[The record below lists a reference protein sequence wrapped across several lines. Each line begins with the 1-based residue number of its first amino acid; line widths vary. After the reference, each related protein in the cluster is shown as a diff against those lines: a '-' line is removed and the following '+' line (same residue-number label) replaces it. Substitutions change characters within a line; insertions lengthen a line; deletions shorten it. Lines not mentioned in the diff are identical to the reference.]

1 MDNLRTHIFIEF
13 YYRNGKFLNE
23 HNSKLTFRKLNESYG
38 VFNGCDLLAKEIY
51 NTIKG
56 TNLNGGNCRIVTL
69 NLKDNKWIQT
79 IEIMVYNDETSNVGA
94 SYVSSSKISFCGLKS
109 SQQKFSPLK
118 MNVNLK
124 HENIIISLMHELTH
138 AYEDYNRRTNKNK
151 SLNDKV
157 LDNGYYLNNS
167 VGNYDNEKKYISYIL
182 YYLTDFEV
190 NAHLSQLK
198 GELQNCDKY
207 FVNIQQIV
215 DFLRKTDVYKRYSI
229 IKNYID
235 FFSSISDEKS
245 QSIVLSWVSDLSN
258 LKFGTYKNFVNY
270 INKKY
275 DKIERHMD
283 RFIPKIAYEYLDYG
297 NILNNFNG
305 KLPEI
310 NDRNK

>member
-1 MDNLRTHIFIEF
+1 MDNLFTHIFIEF
-13 YYRNGKFLNE
+13 YYRKGNKFLNE
-23 HNSKLTFRKLNESYG
+23 HNSKLSFKELNESYG
-38 VFNGCDLLAKEIY
+38 VFNGCDLLAKQIY
-51 NTIKG
+51 NAIKE
-56 TNLNGGNCRIVTL
+56 TNLNGVNGRIVTL
-69 NLKDNKWIQT
+69 NLKGNKWIQT
-79 IEIMVYNDETSNVGA
+79 IEIMIYNDETSNVGA
-94 SYVSSSKISFCGLKS
+94 SYNGSSKIYLCGLNN
-109 SQQKFSPLK
+109 QPKFSPLK

-124 HENIIISLMHELTH
+124 HKNIIISLMHELTH

-151 SLNDKV
+151 SLSDKV

-215 DFLRKTDVYKRYSI
+215 DFLRKTDVYKRYSL
-229 IKNYID
+229 IKTYID
-235 FFSSISDEKS
+235 FFSNISDEES

-258 LKFGTYKNFVNY
+258 LKFRTYKNFVNY

-275 DKIERHMD
+275 DKIERHMN

-297 NILNNFNG
+297 NTLNNFNG

-310 NDRNK
+310 NVRNK

>member
-1 MDNLRTHIFIEF
+1 MDSLRTHIFIEF

-23 HNSKLTFRKLNESYG
+23 HNSKLSFRELNESYG
-38 VFNGCDLLAKEIY
+38 VFNGCEILAKEIY
-51 NTIKG
+51 NSLKD
-56 TNLNGGNCRIVTL
+56 LKLQGGESRIVTL
-69 NLKDNKWIQT
+69 NLKDSKWIQA

-151 SLNDKV
+151 SLN
-157 LDNGYYLNNS
+157 NS
-167 VGNYDNEKKYISYIL
+167 VGNYDDEKKYISYIL

-198 GELQNCDKY
+198 GELQNCDEY

-215 DFLRKTDVYKRYSI
+215 DFLRKTDVYERYSM
-229 IKNYID
+229 IKSYID
-235 FFSSISDEKS
+235 FFSNISDEKS

-258 LKFGTYKNFVNY
+258 LKFRTYKNFVNY
-270 INKKY
+270 INEKY
-275 DKIERHMD
+275 NKIERHMN

-310 NDRNK
+310 ND

>member
-1 MDNLRTHIFIEF
+1 MNNLFTHIFIEF

-23 HNSKLTFRKLNESYG
+23 HNSKLTFRQLNESYG
-38 VFNGCDLLAKEIY
+38 VFDGCYELAKQIY
-51 NTIKG
+51 NNIKEI
-56 TNLNGGNCRIVTL
+56 NLKSGESRVL
-69 NLKDNKWIQT
+69 NLHIKNCKWIDT
-79 IEIMVYNDETSNVGA
+79 FEIMVYYDENSNTGA
-94 SYVSSSKISFCGLKS
+94 AYNTS
-109 SQQKFSPLK
+109 SQIVKSVNNTRKFLPLK
-118 MNVNLK
+118 LSVNLASNK
-124 HENIIISLMHELTH
+124 IVINLMHELTH
-138 AYEDYNRRTNKNK
+138 AYEDYNRKI
-151 SLNDKV
+151 NDKPSITDKA
-157 LDNGYYLNNS
+157 LDNGYYSNNL